1 MCDFNKKLNKNF
13 QVFFEIE
20 NFNKIKGKIMINQLV
35 KGCQFKCFFLEI
47 ITTCC

>member
-20 NFNKIKGKIMINQLV
+20 NFNKIKRQNNDKP
-35 KGCQFKCFFLEI
+35 
-47 ITTCC
+47 TR